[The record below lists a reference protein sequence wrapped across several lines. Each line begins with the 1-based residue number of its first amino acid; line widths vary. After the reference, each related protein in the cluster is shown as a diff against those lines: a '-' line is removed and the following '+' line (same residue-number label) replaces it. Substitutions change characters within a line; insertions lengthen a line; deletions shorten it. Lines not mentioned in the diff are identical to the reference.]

1 MHRVLKHKVHG
12 WYSNSLHATHSTLSG
27 NVSSILS
34 TWAIYTLS
42 IFHPLQWGG
51 GGVHI
56 SNIKELDYW
65 ARSNNNSNEIC
76 WPQWPLSDF
85 VIDKELTYIEF
96 CCSVCLWQGMY
107 GIYYCTVL
115 WLFVID
121 KYVQKY
127 NVLSPFAGCNFS
139 VTSHIGSTQVFLQCI
154 LSGSSNGAYFIN
166 CNWIIPINKISID

>member
-34 TWAIYTLS
+34 TWAILYIIYLSSTAVGGCTLVT
-42 IFHPLQWGG
+42 LR
-51 GGVHI
+51 
-56 SNIKELDYW
+56 KELDYW

-76 WPQWPLSDF
+76 RPQWPLSDF

-107 GIYYCTVL
+107 RIYYCTVL
-115 WLFVID
+115 RLFVID

-154 LSGSSNGAYFIN
+154 LIGSSNGAYFIN

>member
-1 MHRVLKHKVHG
+1 MVIACMLRIAHSRVMFHRSSVHG
-12 WYSNSLHATHSTLSG
+12 QYIHYLSFIHC
-27 NVSSILS
+27 S
-34 TWAIYTLS
+34 
-42 IFHPLQWGG
+42 GG
-51 GGVHI
+51 GCTLVTLR
-56 SNIKELDYW
+56 KELDYW
-65 ARSNNNSNEIC
+65 AHSNNNSNEIC
-76 WPQWPLSDF
+76 RPQWSLSDF
-85 VIDKELTYIEF
+85 VIDKDLTYIEF

-115 WLFVID
+115 RLFVID

-154 LSGSSNGAYFIN
+154 KIGSSNEAYFIN